1 MIIREASFLDAAGIA
16 KVHVDTW
23 RTAFRGIVS
32 EEYLNQLT
40 YEQLTEHIVTM
51 FRGSNGI
58 FGYVAETQPGE
69 IIGFAAGGPE
79 QSGRSDYRGELY
91 GLFVTENHQRCGVGH
106 RLFDSVAQKLS
117 KMGINSMIVW
127 VFAENPRLDFYEAL
141 GGKELGKRMTEIGGK
156 EYAEVAYGWDITM
169 RPV

>member
-1 MIIREASFLDAAGIA
+1 M
-16 KVHVDTW
+16 DTW

-58 FGYVAETQPGE
+58 LGYVAETQPGE

-91 GLFVTENHQRCGVGH
+91 GLFVTENHQRCIVVHLGGHAAGVFELLQFVGQTVFFPI
-106 RLFDSVAQKLS
+106 LFDFQRGFPGGPAFASGHKDAQF
-117 KMGINSMIVW
+117 SMVR
-127 VFAENPRLDFYEAL
+127 FQAFFDGAAD
-141 GGKELGKRMTEIGGK
+141 GSG
-156 EYAEVAYGWDITM
+156 
-169 RPV
+169 